1 VTAATASDHRR
12 GGLTGPRSLLS
23 AAGAGPGRLGGGD
36 GQAQARHRGVG
47 RELRRY
53 AGGCGLGAREAQDL
67 VDAMTTP
74 CTLTESLRPG
84 VDRWMHIGLPSMV
97 DAM

>member
-1 VTAATASDHRR
+1 MDRLRLATEGLVGRRR
-12 GGLTGPRSLLS
+12 GM
-23 AAGAGPGRLGGGD
+23 
-36 GQAQARHRGVG
+36 
-47 RELRRY
+47 LRRY

-84 VDRWMHIGLPSMV
+84 VDRWMHMGLPSTV